1 MFMNLT
7 KVTLYLLAITRLFE
21 VSYISCVSHT
31 LTLCFRWQNILSL
44 RLQLYSLGVG
54 PNKTIPSAHLGGRK
68 FTWDVIELQ
77 CSLVCR
83 GRSHSRKREAVQDQK
98 RFQSFPFQNSE
109 QREPTGKDIKHNYY
123 SYSRTFRT
131 ML

>member
-1 MFMNLT
+1 MMTTDSEKVIFSRLQNIVKLFKAAIHHLFYLVTSWEFGEFEWHFGNKIKLEWHFCNLT
-7 KVTLYLLAITRLFE
+7 IIWCFE
-21 VSYISCVSHT
+21 
-31 LTLCFRWQNILSL
+31 L
-44 RLQLYSLGVG
+44 
-54 PNKTIPSAHLGGRK
+54 HL
-68 FTWDVIELQ
+68 IELQ